1 MDKKPKNPRGMKAKA
16 LSAVSKSRINKSKD
30 ESGYTWTNWTPV
42 AEKKRIGGGTKRVS
56 AAGFT
61 KPDGS
66 KGVEIM
72 KGNVTK
78 DGWHKGSSLKNKQY
92 EVKTKK
98 SGKQKLVK
106 GKKV

>member
-1 MDKKPKNPRGMKAKA
+1 MDKKPKGLKAKA
-16 LSAVSKSRINKSKD
+16 LSAVSKSRTDRSNKD
-30 ESGYTWTNWTPV
+30 SGYTWTQYEPIM
-42 AEKKRIGGGTKRVS
+42 EKKRIGGGSKRVS

-61 KPDGS
+61 KADGS

-72 KGNVTK
+72 KSKVDKEGYY
-78 DGWHKGSSLKNKQY
+78 KGSGLKIKQY